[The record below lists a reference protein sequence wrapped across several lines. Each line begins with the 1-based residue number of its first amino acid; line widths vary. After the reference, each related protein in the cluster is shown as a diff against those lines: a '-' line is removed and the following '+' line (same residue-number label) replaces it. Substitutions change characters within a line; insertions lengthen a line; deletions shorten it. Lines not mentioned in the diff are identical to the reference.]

1 MPLSPFAVLFI
12 CLALA
17 VAGPLAAMR
26 YLRPILMQTIGRLCD
41 DGQGSGPIAADFWTR
56 AAYVLAISGTALL
69 VLLWGDFD
77 AIHPMQALRRGLL
90 LVSGGVF
97 ASVSCSSTAN
107 RCTSPN
113 SSSPPFP
120 GHKYSDTPKASD
132 KARRRKLCRSEERRV
147 GKECRS
153 RWSPYH

>member
-1 MPLSPFAVLFI
+1 
-12 CLALA
+12 
-17 VAGPLAAMR
+17 MR

-97 ASVSCSSTAN
+97 ASVSFIAFNVWKHVAALLAARRPPGAVPAPAVCW
-107 RCTSPN
+107 PEDGE
-113 SSSPPFP
+113 SSS
-120 GHKYSDTPKASD
+120 
-132 KARRRKLCRSEERRV
+132 
-147 GKECRS
+147 
-153 RWSPYH
+153 